1 MLIIFYFIFRVFH
14 TQFFGFAFTDF
25 TLRKTTRTIQQ
36 ERHPNSVKTAF
47 EWRSDN
53 VTNCY
58 LKRF

>member
-1 MLIIFYFIFRVFH
+1 MLIIFTLFSAFFH
-14 TQFFGFAFTDF
+14 TQFFGLAFTDF

-53 VTNCY
+53 VISCY